1 MRFRMNIYSHLKQN
15 TINDNTII
23 NINIKNNILLNSNKY
38 DTIEINK
45 RLNNSYFD
53 KIICINNWYK

>member
-53 KIICINNWYK
+53 KIIGINNWYK

>member
-15 TINDNTII
+15 TNNDNTII

-53 KIICINNWYK
+53 KIIGINNWYK

>member
-15 TINDNTII
+15 TTNDNTII
-23 NINIKNNILLNSNKY
+23 NINIKNNILLKSNKY

-45 RLNNSYFD
+45 RLNNSFFN
-53 KIICINNWYK
+53 KIIGINN